1 MRFSNPKMHQIRST
15 SWWDGA
21 HFPFSKNPLPTLG
34 PLSLAL
40 SIPTFLVPGAASDR
54 SILIPLLGLT
64 PPTEGFSW
72 DDLRKIL
79 HGGLTMASVQNGEEI
94 LMQLLLYECVFK
106 TCWNLCYYYSLGLFA
121 VLQTSSKL
129 FLEVSF
135 TILCLLLRIR
145 HKLRI
150 NNSHSFV
157 SPCANAEKKDG
168 QGGHRPRVAHCS
180 GSASCIVRS
189 ICLSLYWKIVC
200 SYSDWLVESI
210 TKRKIQLKVR
220 DAVSNQRLY
229 ENVFWCAEKS

>member
-1 MRFSNPKMHQIRST
+1 MLFSTPKMHQIRST
-15 SWWDGA
+15 SWWDEA
-21 HFPFSKNPLPTLG
+21 HFHFSKTPPAHSWPFEPRTQHTH
-34 PLSLAL
+34 
-40 SIPTFLVPGAASDR
+40 ILVPGAASDR

-72 DDLRKIL
+72 DDRRKIL
-79 HGGLTMASVQNGEEI
+79 HGGLTMANVQNGEAI
-94 LMQLLLYECVFK
+94 LIKLLLFKCVFK
-106 TCWNLCYYYSLGLFA
+106 SCWNLCYYYSLGLFA

-150 NNSHSFV
+150 NNSHSFA

-189 ICLSLYWKIVC
+189 ICLSLY
-200 SYSDWLVESI
+200 
-210 TKRKIQLKVR
+210 
-220 DAVSNQRLY
+220 
-229 ENVFWCAEKS
+229 